1 MLLRVVSLRLS
12 HIARRVCHELG
23 HGLLAAE
30 AIGLALKLGIDGA
43 IGLYVLTEGEA
54 HRTHVAVLAGQCHSR
69 RCHTKQES
77 ARNGGRD
84 VRSYHLRTS

>member
-1 MLLRVVSLRLS
+1 M
-12 HIARRVCHELG
+12 
-23 HGLLAAE
+23 
-30 AIGLALKLGIDGA
+30 DGT

-54 HRTHVAVLAGQCHSR
+54 HRTHVAVLAGHGHSR

-84 VRSYHLRTS
+84 VRSYHRRTSEGGWGLLILHPESETYVIT

>member
-1 MLLRVVSLRLS
+1 M
-12 HIARRVCHELG
+12 
-23 HGLLAAE
+23 
-30 AIGLALKLGIDGA
+30 DGT

-54 HRTHVAVLAGQCHSR
+54 HRTHVAVLAGQCYSR

-84 VRSYHLRTS
+84 VRAYHR